1 MDFLKKNNYY
11 YIYEKD
17 DEFPEEIYYNN
28 SPPYGQLSRW
38 GQYCKI
44 IKSENNEDYIWKFTG
59 EMKNYDKQIQ
69 HFIQIILI
77 NVSKIGGIIQCWI
90 SNENTE
96 YIYKYSD
103 EELRVNK
110 KLLVFY

>member
-1 MDFLKKNNYY
+1 
-11 YIYEKD
+11 
-17 DEFPEEIYYNN
+17 
-28 SPPYGQLSRW
+28 
-38 GQYCKI
+38 
-44 IKSENNEDYIWKFTG
+44 
-59 EMKNYDKQIQ
+59 MKNYDKQIQ